1 MEEFNQEYFE
11 YKISINIFEQ
21 AIVYLSIK
29 LFQFFIIINKN
40 LNIRLCF
47 KWMLKMDIFKYLGYN
62 IDISMFR
69 RL

>member
-29 LFQFFIIINKN
+29 ILI
-40 LNIRLCF
+40 
-47 KWMLKMDIFKYLGYN
+47 
-62 IDISMFR
+62 
-69 RL
+69 

>member
-40 LNIRLCF
+40 LNI
-47 KWMLKMDIFKYLGYN
+47 KIIFNKSYEFN
-62 IDISMFR
+62 SS
-69 RL
+69 

>member
-29 LFQFFIIINKN
+29 LFQFFIINKN
-40 LNIRLCF
+40 LNI
-47 KWMLKMDIFKYLGYN
+47 KIIFNKSYEFN
-62 IDISMFR
+62 SS
-69 RL
+69 

>member
-47 KWMLKMDIFKYLGYN
+47 KIMLTIYSKFKRPVIESLVF
-62 IDISMFR
+62 S
-69 RL
+69 